1 MLRLCINHEGKYS
14 NCINLIKKAKK
25 AGANAIKIQ
34 LAKAENNYKKNS
46 KSFKIYKKS
55 ELNENEI
62 NKLFKFS
69 IKKNIILFATCDRYY
84 LNIVKK
90 LNQKLFKISSSQAQ
104 DLNIINS
111 VNNLKKPM
119 LISTGMN
126 KSDDVVEL
134 IEYLKNK
141 ETKSCSNALCVKI
154 SFKK

>member
-1 MLRLCINHEGKYS
+1 MSFKKFIKITNNQYISNQHQAFIIAEIGINHEGNYRR
-14 NCINLIKKAKK
+14 CINLIKNAKK
-25 AGANAIKIQ
+25 AGANAAKIQ

-69 IKKNIILFATCDRYY
+69 IINNILLFATCDRYY
-84 LNIVKK
+84 LKIVNK

-126 KSDDVVEL
+126 KL
-134 IEYLKNK
+134 MKLWN
-141 ETKSCSNALCVKI
+141 
-154 SFKK
+154 